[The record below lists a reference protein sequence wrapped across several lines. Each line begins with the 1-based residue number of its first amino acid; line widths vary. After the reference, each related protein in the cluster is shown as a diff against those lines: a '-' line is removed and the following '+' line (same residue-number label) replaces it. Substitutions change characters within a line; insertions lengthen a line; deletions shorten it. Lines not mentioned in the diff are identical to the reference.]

1 MTERW
6 WYTRGGRR
14 EGPVP
19 RERLVDLVRAGWLGP
34 SDLVWSEGMADW
46 IPAGSL
52 DWLCGSAVVRS
63 VQVLIDAARHPE
75 AHPLDPA
82 ARARKRRLSRR
93 IADFDGIWDRAR
105 PRHLVA
111 TAGAF
116 LGLLGFAF
124 LCIASSRLAWGLLG
138 GGVTLFLAGMHRE
151 VRVLLGHAKRH
162 LDRLRAEREALAA
175 GDRRADGVPDQA
187 PPPLPAGPRVP
198 APSAPPPAKGY
209 DGGSGPVAQR

>member
-6 WYTRGGRR
+6 WYTRDGRR

-34 SDLVWSEGMADW
+34 TDMVWSEGMADW

-52 DWLCGSAVVRS
+52 EWLCGSAVTRRMHD
-63 VQVLIDAARHPE
+63 LLDAALHPE
-75 AHPLDPA
+75 AHPLAPA
-82 ARARKRRLSRR
+82 ARARRLGLSRR
-93 IADFDGIWDRAR
+93 IADVDRLWERAR

-116 LGLLGFAF
+116 LGTLGFAF
-124 LCIASSRLAWGLLG
+124 LSIAPSRLAWGLFG
-138 GGVTLFLAGMHRE
+138 GGAAILLAGMHSE
-151 VRVLLGHAKRH
+151 VRVLLGYVKRH
-162 LDRLRAEREALAA
+162 LDRLRAEREAAA
-175 GDRRADGVPDQA
+175 RDTSAPVEPGQA
-187 PPPLPAGPRVP
+187 PPPPPAGPRSP
-198 APSAPPPAKGY
+198 AQSPPLPAKGY